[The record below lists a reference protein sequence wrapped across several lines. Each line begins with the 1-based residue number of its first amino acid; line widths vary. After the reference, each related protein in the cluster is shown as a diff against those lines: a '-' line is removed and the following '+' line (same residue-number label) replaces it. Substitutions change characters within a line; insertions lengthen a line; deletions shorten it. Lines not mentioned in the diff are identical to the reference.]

1 MFFSFSTTPV
11 ENGQVAKRPQIGSSG
26 RGPVLI
32 ILWFMIIWLFLM
44 FVGTMSA
51 VKPDWLER
59 FSKLGVES
67 EARAYKNYGDA
78 ALHDGQYAKAVAQY
92 EKSLRIKPAQDGVII
107 NLAIAYRQAGAI
119 EKATKI
125 LQDASALGT
134 TRKGLIY
141 YNMAEIQESM
151 GKTHQAITL
160 YKKALGTIV
169 EQDLVYRS
177 LGRMYLGMQD
187 YENALMAF
195 ESTLVYQTN
204 TDAPYLDMLHRSL
217 DVYRDDSVHLPIIE
231 DQLARGVGIE
241 DMGIYDTEIIRQLH
255 KTDPEIA
262 KTHNHLGYILFELG
276 DTDAAEKHFEKSL
289 EIWPNNI
296 DATRNLEV
304 IRQMRKSQ

>member
-11 ENGQVAKRPQIGSSG
+11 ENEPVAKRPQIGAMG
-26 RGPVLI
+26 RGRVLI
-32 ILWFMIIWLFLM
+32 MLWFMVIWLFLM
-44 FVGTMSA
+44 LVGTMSA

-67 EARAYKNYGDA
+67 EARSYKNYGDA
-78 ALHDGQYAKAVAQY
+78 ALHDGQYAKAIAQY
-92 EKSLRIKPAQDGVII
+92 EKSLRIKPEQDGVMI
-107 NLAIAYRQAGAI
+107 NLAIAYRQAGAV
-119 EKATKI
+119 EKATKM
-125 LQDASALGT
+125 LQEASALGT

-141 YNMAEIQESM
+141 YNMAEILEST
-151 GKTHQAITL
+151 GKIHQAITL
-160 YKKALGTIV
+160 YKKAIGTIV

-177 LGRMYLGMQD
+177 LGRMYLGIQD

-195 ESTLVYQTN
+195 ESTLVYQTK

-231 DQLARGVGIE
+231 DQLARGVVIE
-241 DMGIYDTEIIRQLH
+241 DMGIYDTETIRQLH

-262 KTHNHLGYILFELG
+262 KTHNHLGYILFQIG
-276 DTDAAEKHFEKSL
+276 DVAAAEKHFAKSL

-296 DATRNLEV
+296 DAARNLEV